1 MRNKMSIEQLYREHY
16 QDIMHYL
23 YRRTHHAET
32 AKDLAQDT
40 FIKAF
45 NGLGSF
51 KGHSSIRTWLYA
63 IAHHTFINWYRR
75 DIKYQFSDIT
85 LNEGLQQTTYELPE
99 HYVARTDTQD
109 ALAGQIQRLKSD
121 QQTVLILREFQELS
135 YEEIADILDWTLS
148 KVKSTLYRARM
159 QLKQHLAEKRK
170 DGQI

>member
-1 MRNKMSIEQLYREHY
+1 MKNKMSIEQLYREHY
-16 QDIMHYL
+16 QDIMYYL
-23 YRRTHHAET
+23 YRRTHDAET

-40 FIKAF
+40 FMKAF
-45 NGLGSF
+45 NGLESF

-75 DIKYQFSDIT
+75 DRKYQFSDISQS
-85 LNEGLQQTTYELPE
+85 EGLQQTTYELPE
-99 HYVARTDTQD
+99 QYISRTDAHE
-109 ALAGQIQRLKSD
+109 ALTRQILRLKSD

-135 YEEIADILDWTLS
+135 YEEIADILGWSLS
-148 KVKSTLYRARM
+148 KVKSTLYRARL